1 MQSKNLF
8 CLLIFNVMFIYF
20 SKDNIIAGFKMEE
33 TNMMKSEKEKMLS
46 GDYYNA
52 ADEELVRERE
62 YAKNLIFE
70 FNNTRLSEKG
80 KKEEIIRQLIIAK
93 GSFYIE
99 APFYCDYGYNIEVG
113 ENFYANHGC
122 VILDV
127 NKVHIGDNVLLA
139 PNVQIYTATHPIDP
153 TERLT
158 GKEFA
163 KPVTIGNNVW
173 VGGGTIICP
182 GVKIGDN
189 VTIGAGS
196 VVTKDIP
203 DNVVAVGNPCR
214 VIKRI

>member
-1 MQSKNLF
+1 
-8 CLLIFNVMFIYF
+8 
-20 SKDNIIAGFKMEE
+20 
-33 TNMMKSEKEKMLS
+33 MKSEKEKMLS
-46 GDYYNA
+46 GNYYNA
-52 ADEELVRERE
+52 SDEELIRERD

-70 FNNTRLSEKG
+70 FNHTRPNEKEKR
-80 KKEEIIRQLIIAK
+80 KKILNKLIKAK
-93 GSFYIE
+93 GPFYIE
-99 APFYCDYGYNIEVG
+99 PPFYCDYGYNIGVG

-127 NKVHIGDNVLLA
+127 NKVQIGNNVLLG

-153 TERLT
+153 MERLT

-163 KPVTIGNNVW
+163 KPIVIGNNVW

-203 DNVVAVGNPCR
+203 DSVIAVGNPCK
-214 VIKRI
+214 VIRGI